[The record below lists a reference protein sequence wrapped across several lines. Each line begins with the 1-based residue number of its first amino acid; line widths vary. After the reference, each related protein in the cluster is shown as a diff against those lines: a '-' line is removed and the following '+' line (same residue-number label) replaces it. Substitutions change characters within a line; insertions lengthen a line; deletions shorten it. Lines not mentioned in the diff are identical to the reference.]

1 MRSHLKCEGVPMQK
15 KGGNSHEDKSCDI
28 GFIGLLGAGWD
39 CAREISTPSS
49 HFPRTMLAGLT
60 DKS

>member
-28 GFIGLLGAGWD
+28 GSGSYTHLTQPTN
-39 CAREISTPSS
+39 REV
-49 HFPRTMLAGLT
+49 
-60 DKS
+60 